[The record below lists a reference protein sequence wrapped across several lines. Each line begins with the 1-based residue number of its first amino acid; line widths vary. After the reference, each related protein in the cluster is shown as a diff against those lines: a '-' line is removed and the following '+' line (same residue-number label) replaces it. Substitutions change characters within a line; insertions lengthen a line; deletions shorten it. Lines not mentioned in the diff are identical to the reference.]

1 MSVSQPKPEATP
13 ADPVALARELNELTG
28 KAQAMFAELM
38 KVPAERA
45 AFGLAA
51 PPNPDPLNV
60 APAMTE
66 AVQRLG
72 MDPAKLVQANLQLWQ
87 QHMLLWQQMA
97 ATFAA
102 GRPGAPAREP
112 VAEPDPGDRRFRD
125 PEWNSNPFFDY
136 LKQSYL
142 ITSRWLVDTMST
154 VAGLDRQTAH
164 KVDFYTRQFAD
175 AFSPSNFPWSNP
187 EVLRETLATGGA
199 NLRKGFENFQRDLEH
214 GKGKLNIT
222 MTDPAAFE
230 LGRDLAATPG
240 KVVFRNDLIELLQYE
255 PVTEQVHRT
264 PILMVPAWI
273 NKYYILDLAPGKSL
287 VAWLL
292 GQGYTVF
299 VVSWV
304 NPDESRADKEFEHY
318 LTEGVIAAL
327 EAVEAATG
335 EHEVH
340 GVGYCLGGTLLGVAL
355 GYLAQIGEQR
365 FKTATML
372 AAQVDFSEPGDLAV
386 FIDEPQLDNLDRM
399 MAEKGYLDGQAMFT
413 TFNMLRANDLIWSFF
428 ISNYLMG
435 KDPQPFDLLHWNAD
449 ATRMPRKMHL
459 YYLRQMYLYNNLVKP
474 GAMTLAGV
482 PIALTKVTV
491 PVYLQATREDHI
503 APFRSVFK
511 ARHNYSG
518 PVRFVLS
525 GSGHI
530 AGVINPPD
538 KHKYQYWLNA
548 DEPWEVDAWLR
559 GATAHPGSWWPDW
572 DAWLS
577 FQSGEMVPARHPGDR
592 NLKPLADAPGSYV
605 RT

>member
-1 MSVSQPKPEATP
+1 MRFAVSVSQPKPEATP

-318 LTEGVIAAL
+318 LTEGV
-327 EAVEAATG
+327 
-335 EHEVH
+335 
-340 GVGYCLGGTLLGVAL
+340 
-355 GYLAQIGEQR
+355 
-365 FKTATML
+365 
-372 AAQVDFSEPGDLAV
+372 
-386 FIDEPQLDNLDRM
+386 
-399 MAEKGYLDGQAMFT
+399 
-413 TFNMLRANDLIWSFF
+413 
-428 ISNYLMG
+428 
-435 KDPQPFDLLHWNAD
+435 
-449 ATRMPRKMHL
+449 
-459 YYLRQMYLYNNLVKP
+459 
-474 GAMTLAGV
+474 
-482 PIALTKVTV
+482 
-491 PVYLQATREDHI
+491 
-503 APFRSVFK
+503 
-511 ARHNYSG
+511 
-518 PVRFVLS
+518 
-525 GSGHI
+525 
-530 AGVINPPD
+530 
-538 KHKYQYWLNA
+538 
-548 DEPWEVDAWLR
+548 
-559 GATAHPGSWWPDW
+559 
-572 DAWLS
+572 
-577 FQSGEMVPARHPGDR
+577 
-592 NLKPLADAPGSYV
+592 
-605 RT
+605 